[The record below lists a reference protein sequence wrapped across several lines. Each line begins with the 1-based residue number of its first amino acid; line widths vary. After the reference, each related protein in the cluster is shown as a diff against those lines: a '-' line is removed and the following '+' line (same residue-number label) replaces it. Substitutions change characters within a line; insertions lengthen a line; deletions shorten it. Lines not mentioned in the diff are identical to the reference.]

1 MRLAKS
7 LQCGL
12 AVQARDAAETAIE
25 VGLILRGLI
34 GLRNNRRRN
43 DGTHPAILTESKSGI
58 SSKIDSTGISFSPIF
73 GILLVRHL
81 SSLFQLILISITAH
95 IAIVVARITTSLF
108 ALSLHASEFTV
119 GTLIAL
125 FALFPMLLA
134 VKLGR
139 IVDRV
144 GLATPMLAGG
154 ALMLTGCAMSS
165 AANDLAILYPA
176 VLMIGTGFLAIH
188 VSVQHAVGAMSDAN
202 TTSINFSWL
211 ALGYSISSF
220 CGPVIAGFVIEHL
233 RHNVA
238 YGVAAGFAFAA
249 LVLMLRGNLK
259 NISATAS
266 ATTPQSDGSPGSVME
281 LLRDEEMRRIYLVSI
296 LLGSAWD
303 LFNFV
308 MPIHGSHLGFSAST
322 IGLILGCFSGA
333 TIVVRLAMQWL
344 ARHYSEWQIL
354 ASALVLALVCYAIF
368 PFMKTPMS
376 IMIVTAALGLA
387 LGSSQ
392 PNVLALLHHASPA
405 GRAAEAVGIRVT
417 ISNASQVVLP
427 LAFGAAGAALGLFAI
442 FWGMGVMIGYGVP
455 IAWRRA
461 YAGESEVSP

>member
-1 MRLAKS
+1 
-7 LQCGL
+7 
-12 AVQARDAAETAIE
+12 
-25 VGLILRGLI
+25 
-34 GLRNNRRRN
+34 
-43 DGTHPAILTESKSGI
+43 
-58 SSKIDSTGISFSPIF
+58 
-73 GILLVRHL
+73 VRHL

-108 ALSLHASEFTV
+108 ALSLHASEFTI

-139 IVDRV
+139 TVDRI
-144 GLATPMLAGG
+144 GLAKPMLAGG
-154 ALMLTGCAMSS
+154 ALMLIGCAMSS
-165 AANDLAILYPA
+165 AANGLAILYPA

-202 TTSINFSWL
+202 TTSVNFSWL

-220 CGPVIAGFVIEHL
+220 CGPLIAGFVIEHL
-233 RHNVA
+233 RHNIA

-259 NISATAS
+259 NIKATETKAM
-266 ATTPQSDGSPGSVME
+266 PSDGQSGSVME

-344 ARHYSEWQIL
+344 SRHYSEWQIL
-354 ASALVLALVCYAIF
+354 ASALVLALICYAIF

-442 FWGMGVMIGYGVP
+442 FWGMGAMIGYGVP

-461 YAGESEVSP
+461 YEGESEVSL

>member
-1 MRLAKS
+1 
-7 LQCGL
+7 
-12 AVQARDAAETAIE
+12 
-25 VGLILRGLI
+25 
-34 GLRNNRRRN
+34 
-43 DGTHPAILTESKSGI
+43 
-58 SSKIDSTGISFSPIF
+58 
-73 GILLVRHL
+73 VRHL

-108 ALSLHASEFTV
+108 AISLHASEFTI

-139 IVDRV
+139 TVDRI
-144 GLATPMLAGG
+144 GLAKPMLAGG
-154 ALMLTGCAMSS
+154 ALMLIGCAMSS
-165 AANDLAILYPA
+165 AANGLAILYPA

-202 TTSINFSWL
+202 TTSVNFSWL

-233 RHNVA
+233 RHNIA
-238 YGVAAGFAFAA
+238 YGVAAAFAFAA
-249 LVLMLRGNLK
+249 LILMLRGNLK
-259 NISATAS
+259 NIKATETKAM
-266 ATTPQSDGSPGSVME
+266 PSDGQSGSVME

-344 ARHYSEWQIL
+344 SRHYSEWQIL
-354 ASALVLALVCYAIF
+354 ASALVLALICYAIF

-442 FWGMGVMIGYGVP
+442 FWGMGAMIGYGVP

-461 YAGESEVSP
+461 YEGESEVSL

>member
-1 MRLAKS
+1 
-7 LQCGL
+7 
-12 AVQARDAAETAIE
+12 
-25 VGLILRGLI
+25 
-34 GLRNNRRRN
+34 
-43 DGTHPAILTESKSGI
+43 
-58 SSKIDSTGISFSPIF
+58 
-73 GILLVRHL
+73 VRHL

-108 ALSLHASEFTV
+108 AISLHASEFTI

-139 IVDRV
+139 TVDRI
-144 GLATPMLAGG
+144 GLAKPMLAGG
-154 ALMLTGCAMSS
+154 ALMLIGCAMSS
-165 AANDLAILYPA
+165 AANGLAILYPA

-202 TTSINFSWL
+202 TTSVNFSWL

-233 RHNVA
+233 RHNIA
-238 YGVAAGFAFAA
+238 YGVAAAFAFAA
-249 LVLMLRGNLK
+249 LILMLRGNLK
-259 NISATAS
+259 NIKATE
-266 ATTPQSDGSPGSVME
+266 TTAMPSDGQSSSVME

-344 ARHYSEWQIL
+344 SRHYSEWQIL
-354 ASALVLALVCYAIF
+354 ASALVLALICYAIF

-442 FWGMGVMIGYGVP
+442 FWGMGAMIGYGVP

-461 YAGESEVSP
+461 YEGESEVSL

>member
-1 MRLAKS
+1 
-7 LQCGL
+7 
-12 AVQARDAAETAIE
+12 
-25 VGLILRGLI
+25 
-34 GLRNNRRRN
+34 
-43 DGTHPAILTESKSGI
+43 
-58 SSKIDSTGISFSPIF
+58 
-73 GILLVRHL
+73 LLVRHL

-95 IAIVVARITTSLF
+95 IAIVVARITTSLY

-119 GTLIAL
+119 GILIAL

-144 GLATPMLAGG
+144 GLARPMLAGG
-154 ALMLTGCAMSS
+154 LLMLTGCAMPSV
-165 AANDLAILYPA
+165 AGGLAILYPA

-188 VSVQHAVGAMSDAN
+188 VSVQHAVGAMSNAE
-202 TTSINFSWL
+202 TTSVNFSWL

-220 CGPVIAGFVIEHL
+220 TGPVVAGFVIEHL
-233 RHNVA
+233 HHNVA
-238 YGVAAGFAFAA
+238 YMVGAGFAFAA
-249 LVLMLRGNLK
+249 LMLMLRGNLK
-259 NISATAS
+259 NISATATETGV
-266 ATTPQSDGSPGSVME
+266 AEHAGSVME
-281 LLRDEEMRRIYLVSI
+281 LLRDDEMRRIYLVSI

-344 ARHYSEWQIL
+344 ARRYSEWQIL

-368 PFMKTPMS
+368 PFMETPAS
-376 IMIVTAALGLA
+376 IMMVTAALGLA

-427 LAFGAAGAALGLFAI
+427 LAFGAAGAALGLYAI
-442 FWGMGVMIGYGVP
+442 FWGMGAMIGYGVP

-461 YAGESEVSP
+461 YSCADSG

>member
-1 MRLAKS
+1 
-7 LQCGL
+7 
-12 AVQARDAAETAIE
+12 
-25 VGLILRGLI
+25 
-34 GLRNNRRRN
+34 
-43 DGTHPAILTESKSGI
+43 
-58 SSKIDSTGISFSPIF
+58 
-73 GILLVRHL
+73 VRHL

-108 ALSLHASEFTV
+108 AISLHASEFTI

-139 IVDRV
+139 TVDRI
-144 GLATPMLAGG
+144 GLAKPMLAGG
-154 ALMLTGCAMSS
+154 ALMLIGCAMSS
-165 AANDLAILYPA
+165 AANGLAILYPA

-202 TTSINFSWL
+202 TTSVNFSWL

-233 RHNVA
+233 RHNIA
-238 YGVAAGFAFAA
+238 YGVAAAFAFAA
-249 LVLMLRGNLK
+249 LILMLRGNLK
-259 NISATAS
+259 NIKATE
-266 ATTPQSDGSPGSVME
+266 TTAMPSDGQSGSVME

-344 ARHYSEWQIL
+344 SRHYSEWQIL
-354 ASALVLALVCYAIF
+354 ASALVLALICYAIF

-442 FWGMGVMIGYGVP
+442 FWGMGAMIGYGVP

-461 YAGESEVSP
+461 YEGESEVSL

>member
-1 MRLAKS
+1 MLVGGLLMLIGCAMPS
-7 LQCGL
+7 MVDGL
-12 AVQARDAAETAIE
+12 AV
-25 VGLILRGLI
+25 
-34 GLRNNRRRN
+34 
-43 DGTHPAILTESKSGI
+43 
-58 SSKIDSTGISFSPIF
+58 
-73 GILLVRHL
+73 
-81 SSLFQLILISITAH
+81 
-95 IAIVVARITTSLF
+95 
-108 ALSLHASEFTV
+108 
-119 GTLIAL
+119 
-125 FALFPMLLA
+125 
-134 VKLGR
+134 
-139 IVDRV
+139 
-144 GLATPMLAGG
+144 
-154 ALMLTGCAMSS
+154 
-165 AANDLAILYPA
+165 LYPA

-202 TTSINFSWL
+202 STSVNFSWL

-233 RHNVA
+233 RHA
-238 YGVAAGFAFAA
+238 TSYAIAAGFALTA
-249 LVLMLRGNLK
+249 LVLMARGNLQSIK
-259 NISATAS
+259 ATAAAAAPAS
-266 ATTPQSDGSPGSVME
+266 GSVME

-308 MPIHGSHLGFSAST
+308 MPIRGSQLGFSAST

-344 ARHYSEWQIL
+344 ARRYSEWQIL
-354 ASALVLALVCYAIF
+354 ASALVLALICYTVF
-368 PFMKTPMS
+368 PFMTAPGP

-392 PNVLALLHHASPA
+392 PNVLALLHQASPA

-442 FWGMGVMIGYGVP
+442 FWGMGAMIGYGVP

-461 YAGESEVSP
+461 YATESEVSL

>member
-1 MRLAKS
+1 MR
-7 LQCGL
+7 
-12 AVQARDAAETAIE
+12 
-25 VGLILRGLI
+25 
-34 GLRNNRRRN
+34 
-43 DGTHPAILTESKSGI
+43 P
-58 SSKIDSTGISFSPIF
+58 
-73 GILLVRHL
+73 L

-95 IAIVVARITTSLF
+95 IAIVAARITTSLY
-108 ALSLHASEFTV
+108 ALSLHASEFTI
-119 GTLIAL
+119 GTLVAL

-139 IVDRV
+139 LVDRI
-144 GLATPMLAGG
+144 GLARPMLAGG
-154 ALMLTGCAMSS
+154 LLMLIGCAMPSMVGG
-165 AANDLAILYPA
+165 LAILYPA

-188 VSVQHAVGAMSDAN
+188 VSVQHAVGAMSDASS
-202 TTSINFSWL
+202 TSVNFSWL

-233 RHNVA
+233 RHDISYA
-238 YGVAAGFAFAA
+238 VAAGFALTA
-249 LVLMLRGNLK
+249 LVLMARGNLRHIK
-259 NISATAS
+259 ATAAAAAPAS
-266 ATTPQSDGSPGSVME
+266 GSVME

-344 ARHYSEWQIL
+344 ARRYSEWQIL
-354 ASALVLALVCYAIF
+354 ASALVLALICYTIF
-368 PFMKTPMS
+368 PFVTTPGS

-442 FWGMGVMIGYGVP
+442 FWGMGAMIGYGVP

-461 YAGESEVSP
+461 YAAESKVSL

>member
-1 MRLAKS
+1 M
-7 LQCGL
+7 
-12 AVQARDAAETAIE
+12 
-25 VGLILRGLI
+25 
-34 GLRNNRRRN
+34 
-43 DGTHPAILTESKSGI
+43 
-58 SSKIDSTGISFSPIF
+58 
-73 GILLVRHL
+73 RHL

-95 IAIVVARITTSLF
+95 IAIVVARITTSLY

-119 GTLIAL
+119 GTLVAL

-139 IVDRV
+139 VVDRV
-144 GLATPMLAGG
+144 GLARPMLGGALLMLAGC
-154 ALMLTGCAMSS
+154 ALPSLVGG
-165 AANDLAILYPA
+165 LAILYPC

-188 VSVQHAVGAMSDAN
+188 VSVQHAVGAMSDAD
-202 TTSINFSWL
+202 TTATNFSWL

-233 RHNVA
+233 RH
-238 YGVAAGFAFAA
+238 GVAFAVGAGFACAA
-249 LVLMLRGNLK
+249 LVLTLRRGPHRRLP
-259 NISATAS
+259 APAP
-266 ATTPQSDGSPGSVME
+266 AAADGDTGSVLD
-281 LLRDEEMRRIYLVSI
+281 LLRDPEMRRIYLVSV

-344 ARHYSEWQIL
+344 ARRYSEWQIL
-354 ASALVLALVCYAIF
+354 ASALVLALFCYAIF
-368 PFMKTPMS
+368 PFMTTPGS
-376 IMIVTAALGLA
+376 IMVVTAALGLA

-392 PNVLALLHHASPA
+392 PNVLALLHHASPQ

-442 FWGMGVMIGYGVP
+442 FWGMGAMIGYGVP

-461 YAGESEVSP
+461 TAGADDVAM

>member
-1 MRLAKS
+1 
-7 LQCGL
+7 
-12 AVQARDAAETAIE
+12 
-25 VGLILRGLI
+25 
-34 GLRNNRRRN
+34 
-43 DGTHPAILTESKSGI
+43 
-58 SSKIDSTGISFSPIF
+58 
-73 GILLVRHL
+73 VRHL

-108 ALSLHASEFTV
+108 AISLHASEFTI

-139 IVDRV
+139 TVDRI
-144 GLATPMLAGG
+144 GLAKPMLAGG
-154 ALMLTGCAMSS
+154 ALMLIGCAMSS
-165 AANDLAILYPA
+165 AANGLAILYPA

-202 TTSINFSWL
+202 TTSVNFSWL

-233 RHNVA
+233 RHNIA
-238 YGVAAGFAFAA
+238 YGVAAAFAFAA
-249 LVLMLRGNLK
+249 LILMLRGNLK
-259 NISATAS
+259 NIKATETKAM
-266 ATTPQSDGSPGSVME
+266 PSDGQSGSVME
-281 LLRDEEMRRIYLVSI
+281 LLRDEEMRRIYLVSV

-344 ARHYSEWQIL
+344 SRHYSEWQIL
-354 ASALVLALVCYAIF
+354 ASALVLALICYAIF

-442 FWGMGVMIGYGVP
+442 FWGMGAMIGYGVP

-461 YAGESEVSP
+461 YEGESEVSL